1 MGEEEKEEEK
11 WDRDEKFLPALDLSS
26 VAYSVPH

>member
-11 WDRDEKFLPALDLSS
+11 WDRDEKFLPASDLSS
-26 VAYSVPH
+26 IAYSGPY